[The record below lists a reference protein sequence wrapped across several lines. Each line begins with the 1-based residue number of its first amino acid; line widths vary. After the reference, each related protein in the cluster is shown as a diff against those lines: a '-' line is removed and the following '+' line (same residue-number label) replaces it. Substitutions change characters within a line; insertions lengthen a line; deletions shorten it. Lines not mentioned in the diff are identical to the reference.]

1 MGKKKLGIT
10 NKAVQMTEFHVTE
23 DTEGLAPGR
32 PNGRRVG
39 TQLPC
44 SRPHPVPRPARL
56 HPSQCQLPRLDA
68 GPPPS
73 RSHNETHVGPIHMP
87 CLRTRIAEATTIL
100 GHPHGDPWRATA
112 AVVAGR
118 CPLATGAVQHQ
129 IYF

>member
-1 MGKKKLGIT
+1 
-10 NKAVQMTEFHVTE
+10 MTEFHVTQ
-23 DTEGLAPGR
+23 DTEGLAPGH

-73 RSHNETHVGPIHMP
+73 RSHNETHVGPIQMP

-100 GHPHGDPWRATA
+100 GHPYGDPWRATA